1 MQLHIT
7 PRRFRIIVTSIVLL
21 NIFFLIGT
29 AIHHVYGE
37 EIGNV
42 PGFLLLQ
49 LDLAFENVLS
59 AWYSSMLL
67 FLVAMV
73 CMLCFTI
80 DSKRFEK
87 KADSYINFGWIILS
101 LVFATLS
108 LDELGSFH
116 ETIGDTGLF
125 EIFGKK
131 EGWEVFYILIM
142 IVGGFMILFSWVRL
156 KRVPLATVFMIL
168 GALLLLSN
176 PLQENFEI
184 ETMQRSANPSQW
196 RRPVIFLLLEEGSE
210 IFATL
215 CFLIS
220 VMLYYQF
227 ATKKMALRDAS
238 FNNAKFINTSK
249 TSLLKQCIFFIV
261 MMAVVMTLIDIY
273 VQREPN
279 IDVGIPGNWFPS
291 IMSFISF
298 CASFYLFKNGKN
310 NKRLFLVVSLF
321 SIALSAYC
329 GSDLYEHS
337 FNELISVEKIFNT
350 MMAIFALI
358 ISYFFSRNQ
367 KSNLGKTCTF
377 VFVFCIAAA
386 FLLPGY
392 VRPELIF
399 TGFSFYLLSLSLDI
413 IA

>member
-1 MQLHIT
+1 MQLNIT
-7 PRRFRIIVTSIVLL
+7 PRRFHVIVTSIVLL
-21 NIFFLIGT
+21 NIFFLAGT
-29 AIHHVYGE
+29 SIHHVYGDK
-37 EIGNV
+37 IGGIL
-42 PGFLLLQ
+42 GFILLQ

-67 FLVAMV
+67 FLVAIV
-73 CMLCFTI
+73 CILCFTI
-80 DSKRFEK
+80 DSKRFK
-87 KADSYINFGWIILS
+87 KKVDSYINFGWIILS

-116 ETIGDTGLF
+116 ETIGDTSLF
-125 EIFGKK
+125 EIFGRT

-156 KRVPLATVFMIL
+156 RRVPLATVFMIL

-184 ETMQRSANPSQW
+184 ETMQNSANPLQW

-215 CFLIS
+215 CFLVS
-220 VMLYYQF
+220 MLLYYKF
-227 ATKKMALRDAS
+227 ATKKAALNDVS
-238 FNNAKFINTSK
+238 FNTTKPVNTSK
-249 TSLLKQCIFFIV
+249 ASLFKQCIFFIV
-261 MMAVVMTLIDIY
+261 IMAVVMTLIDIY

-279 IDVGIPGNWFPS
+279 NDVGIPGNWFPS

-298 CASFYLFKNGKN
+298 CGSFFLFRNESS
-310 NKRLFLVVSLF
+310 NKRLFLVMSFF

-337 FNELISVEKIFNT
+337 FNEMLSVEKVFNV
-350 MMAIFALI
+350 MIAIFALVI
-358 ISYFFSRNQ
+358 GYFFYRNQ
-367 KSNLGKTCTF
+367 KSNLGKACTF
-377 VFVFCIAAA
+377 VFAFCIAAA
-386 FLLPGY
+386 FLLPEY
-392 VRPELIF
+392 VRPELLF
-399 TGFSFYLLSLSLDI
+399 VGFSFYLLLLSFDI
-413 IA
+413 AE